1 MEDDVLSI
9 SLLSSMCKGSYSL
22 LGVPIPTNESD
33 ESAANDS
40 IGRRLLLNGIGESF
54 CFSYYHHRFVYQ
66 PTMIIEINTIYFHH
80 RGQKPA
86 MVGTPLEL
94 TVMS

>member
-9 SLLSSMCKGSYSL
+9 SLLSSMCKGFYSL
-22 LGVPIPTNESD
+22 LGVPIPTNKSD

-40 IGRRLLLNGIGESF
+40 IGRWLLLNGIGSLF
-54 CFSYYHHRFVYQ
+54 AFLIITTGSYNQ

-80 RGQKPA
+80 RGQKPT